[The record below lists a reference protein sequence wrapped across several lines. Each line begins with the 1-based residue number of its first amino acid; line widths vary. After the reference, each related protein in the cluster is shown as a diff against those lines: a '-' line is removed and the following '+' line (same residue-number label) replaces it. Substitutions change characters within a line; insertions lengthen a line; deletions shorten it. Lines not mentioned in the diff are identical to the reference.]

1 MHLPRSLALLGG
13 ALLLA
18 APLSSCGFD
27 LATNRVNQ
35 ITPGASDRETSVDVL
50 GAVVVSGEEGS
61 GTFIATFVNNDVEE
75 PATVESLE
83 GQDTGTARVT
93 DFSPVE
99 IEPNGLVN
107 LADGD
112 QGFEVEGDFAA
123 GDVLPMVV
131 GLEGGDTVELEVPV
145 VPNCREWEGLD
156 PNVQDCEIAEP
167 VGEH

>member
-1 MHLPRSLALLGG
+1 MHLRRSLALLGG

-27 LATNRVNQ
+27 LATNEVNT
-35 ITPGASDRETSVDVL
+35 IAAGANDRDTSVDVL

-61 GTFIATFVNNDVEE
+61 GPFIATFVNNDLEE

-83 GQDTGTARVT
+83 PQEPGTAQVT
-93 DFSPVE
+93 DFTPVE
-99 IEPNGLVN
+99 IAPNGLVN

-112 QGFEVEGDFAA
+112 QGFVVEGDFAA
-123 GDVLPMVV
+123 GDFLPMVI
-131 GLEGGDTVELEVPV
+131 GLEGGDTVELDVPV

-156 PNVQDCEIAEP
+156 SHVQDCEVAEP